1 MTTPRL
7 PSNTCVRYAMPGV
20 GNGPSNRTSAPA
32 ATNPASSADS
42 NMYPDNLVSLPIRTL
57 PPVGTRT
64 CAAALARR
72 TWGPQRGVD
81 RSDFDL
87 TDLVHDEDLDTC
99 TLHVEFEGMRF
110 KVTVEM
116 EDWID

>member
-1 MTTPRL
+1 MFNALTQVDETIQAAASGDATL
-7 PSNTCVRYAMPGV
+7 TYTLAFLAQVLAYAGVPS
-20 GNGPSNRTSAPA
+20 
-32 ATNPASSADS
+32 
-42 NMYPDNLVSLPIRTL
+42 
-57 PPVGTRT
+57 
-64 CAAALARR
+64 AAALASR
-72 TWGPQRGVD
+72 TWGPQRGAY

-87 TDLVHDEDLDTC
+87 TDLVHDEDRDTC

>member
-1 MTTPRL
+1 MFNAL
-7 PSNTCVRYAMPGV
+7 PQV
-20 GNGPSNRTSAPA
+20 GRTIQA
-32 ATNPASSADS
+32 ATYGD
-42 NMYPDNLVSLPIRTL
+42 VTL
-57 PPVGTRT
+57 TYTLAFLAQVLAYAGVPT
-64 CAAALARR
+64 AAALARR
-72 TWGPQRGVD
+72 TWGPQRGAD

-87 TDLVHDEDLDTC
+87 TDLVHDEDMDTC

>member
-1 MTTPRL
+1 MVIFSTTRVGRVIQAAASGDATL
-7 PSNTCVRYAMPGV
+7 TYTLAFLAQVLAYAGVPS
-20 GNGPSNRTSAPA
+20 
-32 ATNPASSADS
+32 
-42 NMYPDNLVSLPIRTL
+42 
-57 PPVGTRT
+57 
-64 CAAALARR
+64 AAALASR
-72 TWGPQRGVD
+72 TWGPQRGAY

-87 TDLVHDEDLDTC
+87 TDLVHDEDRDTC

>member
-1 MTTPRL
+1 MFNAL
-7 PSNTCVRYAMPGV
+7 PQVAQTIQ
-20 GNGPSNRTSAPA
+20 A
-32 ATNPASSADS
+32 ATTGDSTLTYTLAFLAQVLAYASVPS
-42 NMYPDNLVSLPIRTL
+42 
-57 PPVGTRT
+57 
-64 CAAALARR
+64 AAALARR

-81 RSDFDL
+81 LSDFDL
-87 TDLVHDEDLDTC
+87 TDLVHDEDRDTC

>member
-1 MTTPRL
+1 MFNAL
-7 PSNTCVRYAMPGV
+7 PQVA
-20 GNGPSNRTSAPA
+20 RTIQA
-32 ATNPASSADS
+32 ATSGDA
-42 NMYPDNLVSLPIRTL
+42 TL
-57 PPVGTRT
+57 TYTLAFLAQVLAYAGVPS
-64 CAAALARR
+64 AAALARR
-72 TWGPQRGVD
+72 TWGPQRGRD

-87 TDLVHDEDLDTC
+87 TDLVHDEDMDTC